1 MSKVQLTGAF
11 ARFRGK
17 LSKSETL
24 VFKGCPCGQEQMAM
38 DMLNPSKA
46 DGPKQKAAQAALAAA
61 AQAAKEALAD
71 PTQRAELEDAFAKQS
86 KIRSL
91 FAFAVKQKYV
101 KPVNE

>member
-1 MSKVQLTGAF
+1 
-11 ARFRGK
+11 
-17 LSKSETL
+17 
-24 VFKGCPCGQEQMAM
+24 MAM

-101 KPVNE
+101 KPANE